1 VDQEWVAKEKEIE
14 MGKEDLQSK
23 PENIREKMLEGRI
36 AKMIKEQALLE
47 QAYIKDSDKTVED
60 MIKES
65 IATIGEKISIRRF
78 ERFNLGEGLEK
89 RNEDFAAEVAAQTQ
103 AKEAA
108 PAPEPK
114 KEAPKA
120 EEEVVP
126 DIKVDAKSVKA
137 LRETSGAG
145 MMDCKKALKM
155 NNNDIEKASEWLRQK
170 GMASAEKKASR
181 IAAEGGVGSY
191 IHAGSRIGVLVEVN
205 CETDFVAKGDAFKS
219 ILEDM
224 AMQIA
229 ACPNVNC
236 VSPDDIDQA
245 WVAKEKEIEMG
256 KEDLQSKPENI
267 REKMVEGR
275 IAKMVNE
282 AALLKQPYI
291 KDSSKTVEDMIKEQI
306 ATIGEKISIRRFERF
321 NLGEGLEKRNEDFA
335 AEVAAQMGQ

>member
-1 VDQEWVAKEKEIE
+1 VEVRVLNIQGSKLNLSMREQVD
-14 MGKEDLQSK
+14 
-23 PENIREKMLEGRI
+23 I
-36 AKMIKEQALLE
+36 AELNA
-47 QAYIKDSDKTVED
+47 AA
-60 MIKES
+60 
-65 IATIGEKISIRRF
+65 IAD
-78 ERFNLGEGLEK
+78 LGETATAMELALKMAGIS
-89 RNEDFAAEVAAQTQ
+89 RDAYGDAPAA
-103 AKEAA
+103 AA
-108 PAPEPK
+108 PAATAPAPKEEPKKEEPK

-120 EEEVVP
+120 
-126 DIKVDAKSVKA
+126 DAAPAAAAGGAVSAAAVKD
-137 LRETSGAG
+137 LRQISGAG
-145 MMDCKKALKM
+145 MMDCKKAL
-155 NNNDIEKASEWLRQK
+155 IETNGDLDAAVALLRQK

-205 CETDFVAKGDAFKS
+205 CETDFVAKGDAFKG
-219 ILEDM
+219 ILEDV

-275 IAKMVNE
+275 IAKMIKE
-282 AALLKQPYI
+282 QALLEQAYI
-291 KDSSKTVEDMIKEQI
+291 KDSDKTVEDMIKEQI

-335 AEVAAQMGQ
+335 AEVAAQMGK